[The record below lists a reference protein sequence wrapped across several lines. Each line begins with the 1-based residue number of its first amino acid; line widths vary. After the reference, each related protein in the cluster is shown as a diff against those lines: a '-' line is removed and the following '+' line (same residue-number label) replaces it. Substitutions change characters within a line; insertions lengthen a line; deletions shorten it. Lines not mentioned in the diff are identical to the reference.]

1 MTDNGKHDDGYF
13 HIVCGDFELNA
24 LYGLLV
30 KERMQYEAMRSNPKW
45 KELEKDVCA
54 IMMDYFQVLENEI
67 KPYINPLAI
76 EGLEMVLKLQQY
88 GLSPDEVNKE
98 VNALLVKKGLKN
110 EHT

>member
-1 MTDNGKHDDGYF
+1 MKDTGKQDDGYF

-30 KERMQYEAMRSNPKW
+30 KERMQYEYIKSNAQFKD
-45 KELEKDVCA
+45 LEKDVCA
-54 IMMDYFQVLENEI
+54 VMMDYFAVLENEI

-98 VNALLVKKGLKN
+98 VNDLLVKKGIK
-110 EHT
+110 